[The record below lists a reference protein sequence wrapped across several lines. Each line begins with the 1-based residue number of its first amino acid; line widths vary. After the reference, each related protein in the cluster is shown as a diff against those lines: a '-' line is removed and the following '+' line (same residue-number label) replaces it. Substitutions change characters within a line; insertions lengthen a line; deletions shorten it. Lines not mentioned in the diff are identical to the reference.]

1 MPEEFLPQRHSGA
14 TLAVYFRRRAVAPL
28 REKAF
33 LRMAKAKRIK
43 GIDCNS
49 EASAAMKLVLATRF
63 GELSHFRA
71 VALDWSDPEGV
82 HSMRVASR
90 RLRSA
95 LRDFTPYL
103 HKRRLSSS
111 LKSLR
116 DIADALGEVRDQDVA
131 IMALEK
137 LQTHSSDEV
146 SPALK
151 QVIEARR
158 QIRDQAR
165 EELVTMLA
173 DDQLK
178 QLELNFIAAVDEATV
193 AGTKGTQSPVPISF
207 IKMSRAIILDRLK
220 ELEKL
225 SNGLFRPFDVEN
237 LHEMRIAAKRLR
249 YAIELFQ
256 QCWGRSIATY
266 AKRAAQLQTAL
277 GDVHDCDVWIESFGN
292 EINKARKQKQD
303 ENLEAF
309 VWLLS
314 HFVKLRTKHLRKAF
328 NLWRDWETEDTSGK
342 LRTVLNSE
350 PKPARQRRKSQE
362 EALSQKSEPD
372 LDRVSTTSR

>member
-1 MPEEFLPQRHSGA
+1 
-14 TLAVYFRRRAVAPL
+14 
-28 REKAF
+28 
-33 LRMAKAKRIK
+33 MAKAKRIK
-43 GIDCNS
+43 GINCNA
-49 EASAAMKLVLATRF
+49 EAPAGMKLVLVTRF
-63 GELSHFRA
+63 GELVHFRSA
-71 VALDWSDPEGV
+71 ALDWNDPEGV

-103 HKRRLSSS
+103 HKRRLSSV

-137 LQTHSSDEV
+137 LQTHTPHEV

-151 QVIEARR
+151 QFIDARKV
-158 QIRDQAR
+158 IRDEAR
-165 EELVTMLA
+165 EELVTMFA
-173 DDQLK
+173 DEQLK
-178 QLELNFIAAVDEATV
+178 ELEIDFAAAVDEATTG
-193 AGTKGTQSPVPISF
+193 GTTRTQPPLLITF
-207 IKMSRAIILDRLK
+207 RKMSRAIILDRLK

-225 SNGLFRPFDVEN
+225 SNGLFRPIEVET

-256 QCWGRSIATY
+256 QCWGRPIATY
-266 AKRAAQLQTAL
+266 AKRTAQLQTAL

-292 EINKARKQKQD
+292 EINKRRKEKQT

-314 HFVKLRTKHLRKAF
+314 HFVKLRTKHLRKAL
-328 NLWRDWETEDTSGK
+328 NLWRDWEVEDASGK
-342 LRTVLNSE
+342 LRTVLNTE
-350 PKPARQRRKSQE
+350 PKPARRRRQSE
-362 EALSQKSEPD
+362 EESVAA
-372 LDRVSTTSR
+372 VS